1 MRAGASEIGSH
12 LTGAIMASAWKI
24 DNRQCSR
31 FAASSRAA
39 STSDSARRMK
49 SEIISQFCP
58 EPIDEPIFLDSGSVS
73 GDERFGFLNTP
84 VQAVKIGKQECI
96 VEIEYAAI
104 LLALQKPNCSSDVPL
119 RQRARN

>member
-1 MRAGASEIGSH
+1 MRAGPSKIGSQLH
-12 LTGAIMASAWKI
+12 DDIMPSARKI
-24 DNRQCSR
+24 DNRHDSR

-49 SEIISQFCP
+49 YEIIPPFCP